1 MAKVAQALRQA
12 GSMLVLTHARPDCD
26 GLGSMRALV
35 AAARSA
41 GKTAWMLVP
50 DKLPPRQ
57 AWLFDDEKPAAA
69 EQFAELA
76 GRAEL
81 IVIVDTCAFKQL
93 DGLEDAMRSNQDKIV
108 VIDHHRTSDE
118 IGDVQWMDD
127 TAAATGVMVYELLAS
142 LGWELTGDIAEALAA
157 AVTTDT
163 GWLRFANTDARAL
176 RTVAS
181 LVEAGVRLDE
191 LYRRMYQTDRPHRL
205 RLMVRMLE
213 ELELHCDDRLAV
225 MTIRREDFEQTGA
238 RPDETENLINEAFR
252 MDNVLAAVLLVE
264 YSECV
269 RVSLRSRDVI
279 DVAAIAEAFGGGG
292 HKRAAGLRATED
304 IDTTRKKLISVL
316 QNAIEEN
323 T

>member
-1 MAKVAQALRQA
+1 MTKVAQALRQA
-12 GSMLVLTHARPDCD
+12 GSVLVVTHARPDCD

-35 AAARSA
+35 AAARAA

-93 DGLEDAMRSNQDKIV
+93 DGLEDAMRTNQDKIV

-118 IGDVQWMDD
+118 IGDVQWMDEK
-127 TAAATGVMVYELLAS
+127 AAATGVMVYELLAM
-142 LGWELTGDIAEALAA
+142 LGWEITADIAEALAA
-157 AVTTDT
+157 AITTDT

-181 LVEAGVRLDE
+181 LLEAGVRLDE
-191 LYRRMYQTDRPHRL
+191 LYRRIYQTDRPHRL

-213 ELELHCDDRLAV
+213 ELELYCDDRLAV
-225 MTIRREDFEQTGA
+225 MTIRKEDFEQTGA

-252 MDNVLAAVLLVE
+252 MDSVLAAVLLVE

-269 RVSLRSRDVI
+269 RVSLRSRDVVN
-279 DVAAIAEAFGGGG
+279 VAAIAEAFGGGG
-292 HKRAAGLRATED
+292 HKRAAGFRATED
-304 IDTTRKKLISVL
+304 VDALKTRIIAAFSEVMDS
-316 QNAIEEN
+316 
-323 T
+323 